1 MKAEAPSVEAAVA
14 PRLSTRDALLD
25 AASALMR
32 DRDTLSVS
40 ISDIAAAAGVN
51 SALVKYYFGNKN
63 GLMVALLE
71 RDLGVAITQLQE
83 LVEMDMRP
91 SAKMRYHLR
100 GLIRIY
106 FRFPYLQRL
115 LISIMRDESEEI
127 GRSIAERYLAPIAA
141 AYQRMIAEGVKA
153 GEFRPTD
160 ARFFYFTAIG
170 ACDQIFSARFVLKYV
185 HGIDE
190 IDDELRRAYVDQTTA
205 LIMDGLLA
213 K

>member
-1 MKAEAPSVEAAVA
+1 MKSEAPAATA
-14 PRLSTRDALLD
+14 EHDSRPSTRDALLTS
-25 AASALMR
+25 ASELMR
-32 DRDTLSVS
+32 TRDTLSVS
-40 ISDIAAAAGVN
+40 ISDIAAEAGVN

-71 RDLGVAITQLQE
+71 RDLSVAITQLQE
-83 LVEMDMRP
+83 LVKMDMRP

-127 GRSIAERYLAPIAA
+127 GRSIAEKYLRPITE
-141 AYQRMIAEGVKA
+141 AYAQMIAEGVEA

-190 IDDELRRAYVDQTTA
+190 IDEELRRAYVDQTTA